1 MMNDIQ
7 QSTLDYMVDQYD
19 VGRPKPFKE
28 ANHFDLY
35 TIHMMREIMNMEPS
49 DETKEVEAMR
59 LIKGF
64 SRLPT
69 FSLWKSLKNLFKRK

>member
-49 DETKEVEAMR
+49 DETKEVAQAFIGYVTQSN
-59 LIKGF
+59 LT
-64 SRLPT
+64 LHN
-69 FSLWKSLKNLFKRK
+69 LHNKS